1 MPTVESAPTTATI
14 NATATGRRRARTLV
28 AAALLLSMLVV
39 VALPALGD
47 AKPRRPAASTAVA
60 RCLTG
65 HLRLSFVRGEG
76 ATSHRFWDLAL
87 RNLGP
92 GTCRLQGYPG
102 VGLLNKAGHLIA
114 VNVERE
120 GGPTPNVIVAVGQ
133 RAYFSFSYVVSGP
146 CLPHFFSAYGLQVIP
161 PNRTQRLV
169 YHSGRIDICSVSIGG
184 HPDVYPI
191 RPGLD
196 L

>member
-1 MPTVESAPTTATI
+1 MPATKSAPTKATV
-14 NATATGRRRARTLV
+14 NATGMARHPVRPLV
-28 AAALLLSMLVV
+28 AAALLLSLLMV
-39 VALPALGD
+39 VALPAPGH
-47 AKPRRPAASTAVA
+47 AKPQRSAASAVVA

-65 HLRLSFVRGEG
+65 HLRLSFVRGQG

-87 RNLGP
+87 RNVGP

-102 VGLLNKAGHLIA
+102 VGLLDKSGHLTA

-120 GGPTPNVIVAVGQ
+120 GGPTPSVIVAVGQ
-133 RAYFSFSYVVSGP
+133 RAYFSFSYVVSDP
-146 CLPHFFSAYGLQVIP
+146 CLPHFFTAYGLQVIP

-169 YHSGRIDICSVSIGG
+169 YHSGRIDICSVSVGG